1 MRRTLTD
8 PAGKT
13 YLAQVARSGYVEWSR
28 LGPQPPMG
36 FVVHTVATFLVN
48 RLVFWGGWTVV
59 VWQGDAIAPKRRTV
73 WKRRYRTEQLALDAL
88 DQLAVTIPLMGP
100 PSA

>member
-8 PAGKT
+8 PAVRT

-73 WKRRYRTEQLALDAL
+73 GSGGIAPSSRRLTPWSNWR
-88 DQLAVTIPLMGP
+88 
-100 PSA
+100 

>member
-1 MRRTLTD
+1 MTVERPRAGRGMRRTLTD
-8 PAGKT
+8 PAVRT

-59 VWQGDAIAPKRRTV
+59 V
-73 WKRRYRTEQLALDAL
+73 
-88 DQLAVTIPLMGP
+88 
-100 PSA
+100 